1 MKKIRLVITAMIGG
15 LSMMAFAGAAMAQ
28 EAAGGEAAGGGYATD
43 GREVGIVYLNG
54 SEDGEAVELSVEQL
68 DVLNAASD
76 EDGTATNRT
85 GLTLPDNSTS
95 TNSTGVTNSTD
106 TPDNSTSTNSTD
118 TNSTGGTNSTSGD
131 SGAQKQPTQP
141 VVKTGADIGT
151 EHVLL
156 SGASKAIYLVTGSDT
171 VQFKRSLVGKKA
183 KKATVPDTVTINNKE
198 YKVTGIGA
206 KAFKKCK
213 AVKKLTVKALGLTA
227 GSCKKCLKS
236 SRVTTVK
243 VPKSVKMAYKKIFAK
258 KVCGK
263 KVKVK

>member
-28 EAAGGEAAGGGYATD
+28 ETANGAAAGGGYATD

-54 SEDGEAVELSVEQL
+54 SEDGEAVELSVEKL
-68 DVLNAASD
+68 DVLNAAL
-76 EDGTATNRT
+76 ATNNT
-85 GLTLPDNSTS
+85 ELFPPDNSTFTNS
-95 TNSTGVTNSTD
+95 TGDTNSTGVTNSTD
-106 TPDNSTSTNSTD
+106 T
-118 TNSTGGTNSTSGD
+118 NSTSGGSD
-131 SGAQKQPTQP
+131 APKQPTQP

-151 EHVLL
+151 EHILL
-156 SGASKAIYLVTGSDT
+156 SGASKAVYLVTGSDT
-171 VQFKRSLVGKKA
+171 VQFKKSLVGKKA
-183 KKATVPDTVTINNKE
+183 KKATVPDAVTINNKV

-206 KAFKKCK
+206 KAFSKCK
-213 AVKKLTVKALGLTA
+213 AVKKLTVQALGLTA

-243 VPKSVKMAYKKIFAK
+243 VPKLVKKAYKKIFVK